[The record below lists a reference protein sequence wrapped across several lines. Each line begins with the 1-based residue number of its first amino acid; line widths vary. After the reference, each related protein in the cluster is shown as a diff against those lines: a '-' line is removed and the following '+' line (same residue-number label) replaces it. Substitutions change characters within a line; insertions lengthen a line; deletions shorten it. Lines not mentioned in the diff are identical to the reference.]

1 MADTRPPARRGL
13 VVTTAALL
21 LSAITLW
28 ASSKLAWIELSP
40 GGDLDSTVTG
50 ADLAG
55 WLLPLA
61 VLALAAVAATVALPG
76 LVRRALGAGLAVAGA
91 IALWLILSGSPYDT
105 YQPVGQPERTLTGP
119 AVAVVGGLLL
129 LVAGGLLVWR
139 GHRMPR
145 LGAKYSAPGA
155 KPRATDPDDEMWR
168 ALSEGEDPTSGS

>member
-1 MADTRPPARRGL
+1 MADIQPPARRGL
-13 VVTTAALL
+13 VITTAALL

-28 ASSKLAWIELSP
+28 GSSRLAWVELSP
-40 GGDLDSTVTG
+40 GGTITG

-61 VLALAAVAATVALPG
+61 GLALAAVAATVALPG
-76 LVRRALGAGLAVAGA
+76 LARRMLGGALAVA
-91 IALWLILSGSPYDT
+91 ALLALTLIPSAYDT
-105 YQPVGQPERTLTGP
+105 PWSTYTPASGDPELTWLGP

-129 LVAGGLLVWR
+129 LAAGALLVWR

>member
-1 MADTRPPARRGL
+1 VADIQPPARRGL
-13 VVTTAALL
+13 VITTAALL

-28 ASSKLAWIELSP
+28 GSSRLAWVELSP
-40 GGDLDSTVTG
+40 GGTITG

-76 LVRRALGAGLAVAGA
+76 LARRALGTGLAVAGA
-91 IALWLILSGSPYDT
+91 IALWLILSGSPYDA
-105 YQPVGQPERTLTGP
+105 YQPVGRPERTLTGP
-119 AVAVVGGLLL
+119 AMAVVGGLLL
-129 LVAGGLLVWR
+129 LAAGALLVWR

-168 ALSEGEDPTSGS
+168 ALSEGEDPTSGP